1 MTRMLT
7 TADIDRIA
15 ALAHLE
21 LTPEERELYA
31 RQIAEILAYA
41 EQVREVDTTGVPP
54 TSHVLAPA
62 MRVRPDEKQPCLD
75 PRESLANAPDAQRSA
90 GFFRVPRVIGG

>member
-7 TADIDRIA
+7 TTDIDRIA

-21 LTPEERELYA
+21 LTPDERELYT
-31 RQIAEILAYA
+31 RQITEILAYA

-62 MRVRPDEKQPCLD
+62 QRLRLDEAQPCLD
-75 PRESLANAPDAQRSA
+75 TRESLANAPDAQRSA
-90 GFFRVPRVIGG
+90 GLFRVPRVIGG

>member
-1 MTRMLT
+1 MTLMLT

-21 LTPEERELYA
+21 LTPEERELYT
-31 RQIAEILAYA
+31 RQIADILAYA
-41 EQVREVDTTGVPP
+41 EQVREVDTSGVPP
-54 TSHVLAPA
+54 TSHVLTPA
-62 MRVRPDEKQPCLD
+62 MRVRPDEAQPCLD

-90 GFFRVPRVIGG
+90 GLFKVPRVIGG

>member
-1 MTRMLT
+1 MTLMLT

-15 ALAHLE
+15 GLAHLE
-21 LTPEERELYA
+21 LTPEERELYT

-54 TSHVLAPA
+54 TTHALAPT
-62 MRVRPDEKQPCLD
+62 MRLRADERCPSLD
-75 PRESLANAPDAQRSA
+75 PRESVANAPEAARGA
-90 GFFRVPRVIGG
+90 GLFKVPRVIGA